1 MCARRGEKFLRFVEK
16 RPVLTLTILLTA
28 SAPGLWPTR
37 ERKTQVLKRNTGLSS
52 LTLYLWTD
60 AGQSTAGTISQ
71 KIKTT

>member
-37 ERKTQVLKRNTGLSS
+37 ERENTSVEKKYRIVLFNALSV
-52 LTLYLWTD
+52 D
-60 AGQSTAGTISQ
+60 
-71 KIKTT
+71 